1 MPPAGRKVAIMRGM
15 TRSRGRLLGKPAGIV
30 AALIV
35 ASAVCFGYFYAYGQ
49 DKSVFPNGYDAVQAA
64 PKSHK
69 VIFENEYVR
78 VLEVTIPPAGST
90 IAMHHHRWPSFF
102 LSWDTGGKSP
112 HIRYRRPDGSV
123 DDQPSKAVPSHPGRW
138 RVGWM
143 KPEPMHAIEVVENP
157 EPPSASDGAPT
168 DLRIEIKDHP

>member
-35 ASAVCFGYFYAYGQ
+35 ASGVCFGYFYAYGQ
-49 DKSVFPNGYDAVQAA
+49 DKSFFPNGYDAVQAA

-78 VLEVTIPPAGST
+78 VLEVTIPPAGLP
-90 IAMHHHRWPSFF
+90 IAHAQHRWPSVF

-112 HIRYRRPDGSV
+112 HIRYRRPGRRGEESTSTAPPC
-123 DDQPSKAVPSHPGRW
+123 QPR
-138 RVGWM
+138 RR
-143 KPEPMHAIEVVENP
+143 
-157 EPPSASDGAPT
+157 GAG
-168 DLRIEIKDHP
+168 